1 MEEQKEIAKANGS
14 EFNEEEARLKAREKM
29 MLHAAKT
36 DLAIRTGKATVKLE
50 EAVDA
55 MRSMAEQAGDVQEE
69 AANEQTAT
77 KETDIAEQI
86 TENIQKDTVVSLDT
100 AEIERISDEMLK
112 SAVSE
117 ELDMEQT
124 DETEEE
130 IPIGELMPEENTR
143 KIMHS
148 AVKEPEPQV
157 DDIEQEIDEEKKLSG
172 DLAKIFR
179 KYREM
184 PGLESQLCILF

>member
-1 MEEQKEIAKANGS
+1 
-14 EFNEEEARLKAREKM
+14 
-29 MLHAAKT
+29 
-36 DLAIRTGKATVKLE
+36 
-50 EAVDA
+50 
-55 MRSMAEQAGDVQEE
+55 
-69 AANEQTAT
+69 
-77 KETDIAEQI
+77 
-86 TENIQKDTVVSLDT
+86 
-100 AEIERISDEMLK
+100 
-112 SAVSE
+112 
-117 ELDMEQT
+117 MEQT

-143 KIMHS
+143 KIKPS

-184 PGLESQLCILF
+184 PGLESQLASYFETLDKEIFLLQAIQVLTRQTLQEQL